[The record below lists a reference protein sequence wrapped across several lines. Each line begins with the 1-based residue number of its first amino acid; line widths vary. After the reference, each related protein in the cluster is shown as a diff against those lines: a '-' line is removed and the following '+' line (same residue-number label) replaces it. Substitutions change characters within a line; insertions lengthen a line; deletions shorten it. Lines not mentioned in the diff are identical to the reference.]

1 MKSSLPAPAMI
12 AMIALVAVLF
22 LVPMG
27 ALITATY
34 LQSSRPGA
42 AAATVPSG
50 TRGPVQPIAFP
61 HDVHAG
67 KLGINCLYCHWGAE
81 RSPIANL
88 PAVSTC
94 MGCHKMAVTDR
105 PEVQKLAGYWE
116 RGETIPWVEVY
127 WLPDHVKFNHKR
139 HVKAGIVCQ
148 TCHGPVETMKVLVQV
163 PSLKMGWCIECHR
176 RHLNDAVNPASMDC
190 LICHH

>member
-1 MKSSLPAPAMI
+1 MNRSLPLPALLL
-12 AMIALVAVLF
+12 MIALVAVIF
-22 LVPMG
+22 LVPMI
-27 ALITATY
+27 ALITATFM
-34 LQSSRPGA
+34 QASPAPA
-42 AAATVPSG
+42 AG
-50 TRGPVQPIAFP
+50 GRGVVQPVLFP

-67 KLGINCLYCHWGAE
+67 KLGMNCLYCHSSAE

-116 RGETIPWVEVY
+116 RREPIRWAEVY
-127 WLPDHVKFNHKR
+127 WLPDHVKFNHQR
-139 HVKAGIVCQ
+139 HVKAGVTCR
-148 TCHGPVETMKVLVQV
+148 TCHGPVEKMKVLTRY

-176 RHLNDAVNPASMDC
+176 QRLNDPKYPASMDC
-190 LICHH
+190 VVCHH

>member
-1 MKSSLPAPAMI
+1 MKRPPHLPALI
-12 AMIALVAVLF
+12 ALVVLVAVLF
-22 LVPMG
+22 MVPMV
-27 ALITATY
+27 ALITATFM
-34 LQSSRPGA
+34 QSTPA
-42 AAATVPSG
+42 AASV
-50 TRGPVQPIAFP
+50 RGPVQPIRFP

-116 RGETIPWVEVY
+116 RGEPIPWVEVY
-127 WLPDHVKFNHKR
+127 WLPDHVKFNHQR
-139 HVKAGIVCQ
+139 HLKAGLACQ
-148 TCHGPVETMKVLVQV
+148 TCHGPVEKMKVVYAY
-163 PSLKMGWCIECHR
+163 PSLKMGWCVDCHR
-176 RHLNDAVNPASMDC
+176 RHLNDAKNPASMDC
-190 LICHH
+190 LTCHH